1 MAAPKP
7 TVPIASTT
15 TVKSGQ
21 TLSGIAA
28 KAGVSVAAIAAANPQ
43 ISNLN
48 KISVNQKINIPV
60 VNTATKTATSTY
72 AGGVTGG
79 TNPFSP
85 TSGVSTA
92 KLETISKAAGITP
105 V

>member
-7 TVPIASTT
+7 KVPIASTT

-60 VNTATKTATSTY
+60 VNTATTTAT
-72 AGGVTGG
+72 A
-79 TNPFSP
+79 TNK
-85 TSGVSTA
+85 TTTA
-92 KLETISKAAGITP
+92 KKSTT

>member
-1 MAAPKP
+1 MNLTAE
-7 TVPIASTT
+7 
-15 TVKSGQ
+15 
-21 TLSGIAA
+21 
-28 KAGVSVAAIAAANPQ
+28 Q

-48 KISVNQKINIPV
+48 KINVGQKVNIPV

-85 TSGVSTA
+85 TSGVSAA

-105 V
+105 VSGSATLSGSIF